1 LSWTCR
7 AVIFRVK
14 PRVYEEGAVS
24 FTLLYYDGVCGLKR
38 GTRMCQV
45 GKGECKEDSA
55 VARNFQEHPAFAAG
69 VLR

>member
-1 LSWTCR
+1 MSWTTR

-24 FTLLYYDGVCGLKR
+24 FTLLYYDGVCGLER
-38 GTRMCQV
+38 GTRICQV
-45 GKGECKEDSA
+45 GNREREEDSA
-55 VARNFQEHPAFAAG
+55 VAITFQEHPASALG